1 MYTSAHIR
9 LLYPIMRILII
20 FLLGLISTI
29 SLGQNQSNEN
39 SEISIKIDPLAF
51 LPPYSGPSARI
62 GIEYKIK
69 ENWSLFNEI
78 GYYLPLKNEE
88 YAPKNTNGYTAKIEL
103 KHYFAKVNKTSGEY
117 VSAELFYKYHSYDI
131 SDSISI
137 YDPPNSRVYYKENYS
152 VSKNVEAFTIKYGEM
167 KVYSFGL
174 VIDYYVGLG
183 IRLKQSKNS
192 LTNEENENID
202 SSSDYG
208 PNIFTNQAGN
218 FIYPNFSLGIKIGY
232 RIK

>member
-1 MYTSAHIR
+1 
-9 LLYPIMRILII
+9 MRILII

-39 SEISIKIDPLAF
+39 SEISMKIDPLAF
-51 LPPYSGPSARI
+51 FPPYSGPSARI

-88 YAPKNTNGYTAKIEL
+88 YAPKNTNGYTAEIEL
-103 KHYFAKVNKTSGEY
+103 KHYFANNDKTSGEY
-117 VSAELFYKYHSYDI
+117 ISAELFYKYHSYDT

-137 YDPPNSRVYYKENYS
+137 YKTRRYLNENYS

-174 VIDYYVGLG
+174 IIDYYVGLG

-192 LTNEENENID
+192 LTDEENENIE

-208 PNIFTNQAGN
+208 PNIFTNKAGN